1 MITRRE
7 VVDLGNTTSRTVR
20 QLIEYL
26 QQSAE
31 GYEQFLQ
38 LGLIRHSSQQRQWTR
53 QSAGSLSAQLES
65 WTAKQVRTCFDRL
78 RKLELLTAERAP
90 VNGPYRYV
98 LPESLSVAANRFS
111 VLPPPDEWARQLVA
125 S

>member
-1 MITRRE
+1 M
-7 VVDLGNTTSRTVR
+7 GP
-20 QLIEYL
+20 
-26 QQSAE
+26 
-31 GYEQFLQ
+31 
-38 LGLIRHSSQQRQWTR
+38 
-53 QSAGSLSAQLES
+53 LSALLES
-65 WTAKQVRTCFDRL
+65 WTPKQVRTCFDRL